1 MPAIHPTS
9 RKRSS
14 RELGC
19 ADMHSPGPFAALGTE
34 GWARRPGWLRWAIVL
49 FESGH
54 RLLQGLLQGHVP
66 VDLATHVPVLE
77 PRCPEHAVDPVGLPE
92 LAPALRLIRLVQ
104 PDPQL
109 SQRAEDALI
118 RPRQF
123 AYPMYYVVL
132 LPSKQL
138 LPVVIRR
145 VDQRVELVP
154 QIARLRRELRFLR
167 LDQLDQFQPVH

>member
-77 PRCPEHAVDPVGLPE
+77 PRCPEHAIDPVGLPSSP
-92 LAPALRLIRLVQ
+92 LLSASSDSYSPTRNSLSGLRTRLSDRGRLSIRCIT
-104 PDPQL
+104 
-109 SQRAEDALI
+109 SSTCRADSFF
-118 RPRQF
+118 R
-123 AYPMYYVVL
+123 
-132 LPSKQL
+132 STSGG
-138 LPVVIRR
+138 
-145 VDQRVELVP
+145 
-154 QIARLRRELRFLR
+154 
-167 LDQLDQFQPVH
+167 